1 MTLPHLRQ
9 FDRLMRFHLID
20 CGGPSHRAPSRSRH
34 LAASGDRVFWSRAAM
49 AAREPIGAVGMVGL
63 SVHAHA
69 AARERMP
76 VVGALILGHAHPQVV
91 AAVQE
96 AAARYLT

>member
-1 MTLPHLRQ
+1 
-9 FDRLMRFHLID
+9 
-20 CGGPSHRAPSRSRH
+20 
-34 LAASGDRVFWSRAAM
+34 M
-49 AAREPIGAVGMVGL
+49 AAREPIGAVGLVGL